1 MDKTRFDFSYKGGGV
16 PWGHRAD
23 QRPRLLEEKKIR
35 ERSNEVGFEPIATCG
50 PVSWLA
56 VRV

>member
-23 QRPRLLEEKKIR
+23 QRPRLLEEKQ
-35 ERSNEVGFEPIATCG
+35 RSNEVGFELIATCG